1 MLKTTELYDL
11 EHTLAKDYLK
21 QFDYPWQALTGIK
34 SLILEL
40 GPALGEDYT
49 EVTPGVWVHK
59 TATVASTAYIGAPSI
74 IGPNTEV
81 RHCAY
86 VRECALVGANCVVG
100 NSTEVKNAI
109 LFDDV
114 QIPHFNYAGDSIL
127 GYKVHMGGGTMTSN
141 VKSDKSLVTVRNG
154 EERIETGLKKFG
166 AILGDYVEVGANT
179 LLNPGVVVGCN
190 SIIYPMACVR
200 GVVPENSI
208 WKTDGRV
215 VKKEQR

>member
-1 MLKTTELYDL
+1 MEKLKTKKRHPNGCLFQCTKISYN
-11 EHTLAKDYLK
+11 YL
-21 QFDYPWQALTGIK
+21 I
-34 SLILEL
+34 S
-40 GPALGEDYT
+40 
-49 EVTPGVWVHK
+49 
-59 TATVASTAYIGAPSI
+59 TVAPTASVSGPCIVGA
-74 IGPNTEV
+74 NTEV

-86 VRECALVGANCVVG
+86 IRGSVLVGENCVVG
-100 NSTEVKNAI
+100 NSTEVKNSI
-109 LFDDV
+109 LFDNV

-141 VKSDKSLVTVRNG
+141 VKSDKSPVTVRNG

-200 GVVPENSI
+200 GVVPPESI
-208 WKTDGRV
+208 WKNDGRV